1 MNIVEENWEQ
11 ILNKMKL
18 EYCSSNISYNTWIA
32 PLTVYEVT
40 DDTVYILVKL
50 RASLEHIEEKYLL
63 PFKVC
68 IAEVTG
74 YEYEVSFVTDDHVVI
89 QEKKDTAVKKQQSN
103 AIFEQANLNPK
114 YTFDTFV
121 VGSNNNFAHAA
132 SLAVAD
138 SPGEIYNPLFLYGG
152 VGLGKT
158 HLMHSIAH
166 FILEKDPTKKVLYVT
181 SETFTNEIID
191 ALKIG
196 KNGNEVATN
205 AYQLAPKNSQIML
218 YKNGNELAMTTFR
231 EKYRN
236 NDVLLIDDIQFII
249 GKESTQ
255 EEFFHTFNH
264 LHVSGKQIIISS
276 DKPPK
281 DIETLEARLR
291 TRFEWG
297 LIADISSPDYETR
310 MAILRKK
317 EELDGLERYH
327 IPDEVMQY
335 IANNITS
342 NIRELEGSLNK
353 LIALANLE
361 NKPIDIPLAAEAL
374 KDMISPNNTREIT
387 PELIIE
393 VVSDH
398 FNVPAAELKGK
409 KRNAEIVLPRQ
420 IVMYLCRKMTDTPLK
435 TIGLILG
442 GKDHASVSH
451 GVKKI
456 EHDVKTDEALN
467 NTVNIIKKKLNPI

>member
-32 PLTVYEVT
+32 PLTVYEAT

-181 SETFTNEIID
+181 SETFTNELID

-196 KNGNEVATN
+196 
-205 AYQLAPKNSQIML
+205 
-218 YKNGNELAMTTFR
+218 KNGNELAMTTFR

>member
-1 MNIVEENWEQ
+1 MNIVEKNWDQ

-74 YEYEVSFVTDDHVVI
+74 IEYEVAFVTDSQTVI
-89 QEKKDTAVKKQQSN
+89 QEKKENLIKKSRANAV
-103 AIFEQANLNPK
+103 FERANLNPK

-121 VGSNNNFAHAA
+121 VGSNNSFAHAA
-132 SLAVAD
+132 SLAVAE
-138 SPGEIYNPLFLYGG
+138 SPGEAYNPLFIYGG

-166 FILEKDPTKKVLYVT
+166 FILENDPSKNVLYVT
-181 SETFTNEIID
+181 SETFTNELIE
-191 ALKIG
+191 ALKSG
-196 KNGNEVATN
+196 KTG
-205 AYQLAPKNSQIML
+205 S
-218 YKNGNELAMTTFR
+218 ELAMTKFR

-327 IPDEVMQY
+327 IPDDVMQY
-335 IANNITS
+335 IANNIKS

-353 LIALANLE
+353 LIALSNLE

-374 KDMISPNNTREIT
+374 KDMISPDDNRVVT
-387 PELIIE
+387 PELILDI
-393 VVSDH
+393 VSEH
-398 FNVPAAELKGK
+398 FNVPVADLKGK

-420 IVMYLCRKMTDTPLK
+420 IVMYLCRVMTDTSLK
-435 TIGLILG
+435 AIGAFLG
-442 GKDHASVSH
+442 GKDHASVTH
-451 GVKKI
+451 GIKKI
-456 EHDVKTDEALN
+456 EAEIKTDEALN
-467 NTVNIIKKKLNPI
+467 NTVNIIMKKINPL